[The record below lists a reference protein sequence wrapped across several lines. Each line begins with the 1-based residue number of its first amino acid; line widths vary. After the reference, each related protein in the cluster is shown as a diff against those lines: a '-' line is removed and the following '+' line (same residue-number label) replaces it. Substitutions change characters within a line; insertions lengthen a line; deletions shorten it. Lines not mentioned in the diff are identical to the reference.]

1 MDKKAVK
8 YEQVD
13 VLLVDPSYV
22 MNDGWKD
29 EDLSIWSDELAK
41 LTDYYINSHIEC
53 HCSLL
58 DVKPD
63 CIFVEQAKNKR
74 CGCGHFIVCVD
85 TDGKRFPCQMFAP
98 ISMQPS
104 IFEKVITVDFNDDSL
119 FYNEKCSKCLLK
131 VSCPACC
138 GNNLIH
144 KGALNA
150 IDDFYCK
157 AFIIKRD
164 IRKKCRKVA
173 GKLTGFTNRIF
184 SQGSNKAALRL
195 KKTRNQF

>member
-157 AFIIKRD
+157 AFIIQYMHN
-164 IRKKCRKVA
+164 VA
-173 GKLTGFTNRIF
+173 F
-184 SQGSNKAALRL
+184 QMNKA
-195 KKTRNQF
+195 KDIEDVNERNAILSDLQIMADSITLN